1 MLPVISR
8 CAIAYCI
15 RFDGLVMNVDHFK
28 DCLLEFTG
36 AVEATHG
43 APSNIL
49 TYKVGGKT
57 FAYFKTSEPER
68 WRFSFRATPDRF
80 LELTGMPGVK
90 PARYMG
96 RYHWVTI
103 VRVAQFQEDYLREL
117 VQWSYDKALS
127 QLSKGKQRELAAG
140 ASPEVA
146 PFPEHR
152 DRVRMPTSRH
162 RGE

>member
-1 MLPVISR
+1 
-8 CAIAYCI
+8 
-15 RFDGLVMNVDHFK
+15 MNIEELKQWLRGFPEA
-28 DCLLEFTG
+28 LETLHS
-36 AVEATHG
+36 EPT
-43 APSNIL
+43 NIL

-68 WRFSFRATPDRF
+68 WRFSFRTTPDRF

-127 QLSKGKQRELAAG
+127 QLSKAKQRAIGADSEAG
-140 ASPEVA
+140 QQ
-146 PFPEHR
+146 
-152 DRVRMPTSRH
+152 
-162 RGE
+162 